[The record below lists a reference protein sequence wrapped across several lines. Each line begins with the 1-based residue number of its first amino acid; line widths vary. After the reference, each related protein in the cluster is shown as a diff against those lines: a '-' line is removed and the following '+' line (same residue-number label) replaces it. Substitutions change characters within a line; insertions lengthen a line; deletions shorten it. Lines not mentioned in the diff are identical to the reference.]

1 MKIILLNILLLFS
14 AKMGQGFAKSFE
26 IQKVTNDIN
35 LHFNAAKNWNSFEIL
50 YL

>member
-26 IQKVTNDIN
+26 LQKVFFLNVATS
-35 LHFNAAKNWNSFEIL
+35 HSSSFI
-50 YL
+50 Y

>member
-26 IQKVTNDIN
+26 LQKVFF
-35 LHFNAAKNWNSFEIL
+35 FNVATSHSSSFI
-50 YL
+50 Y